1 MILTK
6 EYVHV
11 TFDPKVIRK
20 KHIFVAN
27 SQSHNAKSIHF
38 YFTKYINNYKYL
50 IFICVI

>member
-38 YFTKYINNYKYL
+38 YFTKCIINYKYL